1 MEILSVEILLEKFY
15 CGSSIVLLWRTF
27 AAEVLL
33 EKKCWR
39 KFSAEAL
46 LENICCRSFSGENI
60 PH

>member
-39 KFSAEAL
+39 KFYWRTFAAEAL
-46 LENICCRSFSGENI
+46 VEKISRIN
-60 PH
+60 